1 MLISIKIRYF
11 TQKNKILNLLYNLKL
26 NKMKKL
32 LFAAAAVFAFGMANA
47 QDDNGGQT
55 SKGKWLIEANTGN
68 AMLGTTGFYFAS
80 SDGESTY
87 NLGLDGGYFIMDDL
101 AIKGGLGYGGESVG
115 STSSFSY
122 RLGAKY
128 YIKSMIP
135 VTLDLTGASGDAV
148 ENFNGD
154 TPMWLGIGAGYAWF
168 VGNNVSIEP
177 GLRYNHSLN
186 EDYTDK
192 GVFQV
197 NIGFALHF

>member
-1 MLISIKIRYF
+1 
-11 TQKNKILNLLYNLKL
+11 
-26 NKMKKL
+26 MKKIIL
-32 LFAAAAVFAFGMANA
+32 TVAAVFAFGVANA
-47 QDDNGGQT
+47 QDKKESAGGQT

-68 AMLGTTGFYFAS
+68 AMLGTTGFYYAS
-80 SDGESTY
+80 QDGESTM

-101 AIKGGLGYGGESVG
+101 AIKAGLGYGSESAG

-128 YIKSMIP
+128 YVESMIP

-148 ENFNGD
+148 ENVLGE

-168 VGNNVSIEP
+168 LGENVSIEP

-192 GVFQV
+192 AVLQF